1 MKTKLAAIAFAGA
14 SLAMFAGAPSAGA
27 AHSSVV
33 TPNGGCHDTTG
44 NAAGKAQG
52 EGAQGQTWQKS
63 LAGQETADSNN
74 DVTQANSQCET
85 PQ

>member
-1 MKTKLAAIAFAGA
+1 MKKKLAAIAFAGA

-33 TPNGGCHDTTG
+33 TPNGECHDTTG

-52 EGAQGQTWQKS
+52 QGAEGRQTWQKS
-63 LAGQETADSNN
+63 LQGQQTADANN
-74 DVTQANSQCET
+74 DVTQADSQCPAE
-85 PQ
+85 